1 MKPLIER
8 KSIQDALE
16 NKYPLFWE
24 RHWREFQLHAVT
36 YAWENGTVR
45 TKKVF
50 TQYVASEDDLEIIR
64 KLHNELDSIDAH
76 NLFEV
81 IEGYYEN

>member
-36 YAWENGTVR
+36 YAWEKMPARVW
-45 TKKVF
+45 
-50 TQYVASEDDLEIIR
+50 
-64 KLHNELDSIDAH
+64 KLPLTE
-76 NLFEV
+76 
-81 IEGYYEN
+81 